1 MLPVA
6 SGLNNMVSL
15 TAVNSEI
22 VPVPINEE
30 TSNNLK
36 LVDKLA
42 SKRITVEVNIMSNL
56 GPEKV

>member
-30 TSNNLK
+30 ASNNLK